1 MTDKQEELSSEYAT
15 YVFALYWIFETF
27 TTVGYGDYAGG
38 NSTEYLYTLLFEFIG
53 FCYNAVL
60 ISIMSSFFDSEVS
73 FEDLLKDKLDE
84 LDLWM
89 KRIEKSYK
97 PYYLHPVLGK
107 QI

>member
-1 MTDKQEELSSEYAT
+1 M
-15 YVFALYWIFETF
+15 

-38 NSTEYLYTLLFEFIG
+38 TNTEYVFTMLFEFIG

-73 FEDLLKDKLDE
+73 FEDLLKEKLDG
-84 LDLWM
+84 LDIWM

-97 PYYLHPVLGK
+97 PYYMHPELGK
-107 QI
+107 NIQRTVS

>member
-1 MTDKQEELSSEYAT
+1 MPLASEYAT
-15 YVFALYWIFETF
+15 YVFSFYWIFETF

-38 NSTEYLYTLLFEFIG
+38 NSREYIVTLVFEFIG

-73 FEDLLKDKLDE
+73 FSDLLKDKLDE

-89 KRIEKSYK
+89 KRIEKSFK
-97 PYYLHPVLGK
+97 PNYLHPTLGMAI
-107 QI
+107 QNTVS